1 MKISLE
7 KIEHNTAV
15 LKFEVDE
22 GQFEDA
28 MEQAYRKNV
37 KKFNVPGFR
46 KGKAPRKLIE
56 MHYGPEVF
64 YENAAE
70 IVLPKAYQQGV
81 EEYNLQ
87 PVDQPKY
94 DIEQIE
100 KGKALIATCE
110 VTVKPEIKLKDY
122 KGLEVTKVV
131 YNVTE
136 DDVDKE
142 LEALQEKNARLIAIE
157 DRPAQKGDIAVID
170 FDGKVDGKPFE
181 GGKAD
186 NYPLT
191 LGSGAFIEGFEDQ
204 VVGMNPGESKD
215 IEVTFPEDYKIESL
229 AGKQT
234 VFSVTLKEVKKKELS
249 PIDDEFAKDVSEFDT
264 LEELKKDIKNKLEER
279 AKVIEEG
286 SLKSSIVDKLM
297 ETTEVDIPQAMIDRE
312 IERLIMDFAINLKMR
327 GYDLKTY
334 MEASKI
340 EPQEFK
346 EKFREKAQTNVK
358 SSLILEE
365 VAKQE
370 GITVTDEEADAE
382 IQKYADMAK
391 KTLDEYK
398 KDLKPE
404 DISGIK
410 DTILTRK
417 IFDFLISNAKITE
430 KKPEEIQKE
439 EENPAKEDSSEQ
451 ENS

>member
-22 GQFEDA
+22 QQFEEA

-64 YENAAE
+64 YESAAE
-70 IVLPKAYQQGV
+70 IVLPQAYHQGV

-100 KGKALIATCE
+100 KGKAMIATCE

-136 DDVDKE
+136 DDVEKE
-142 LEALQEKNARLIAIE
+142 LETLQEKNARLIAVE
-157 DRPAQKGDIAVID
+157 DRPARKGDIAVID
-170 FDGKVDGKPFE
+170 FDGRVDGKPFE

-191 LGSGAFIEGFEDQ
+191 LGSGVFIEGFEEQ
-204 VVGMNPGESKD
+204 VMGMNVGESKD
-215 IEVTFPEDYKIESL
+215 INVTFPEDYKVESL
-229 AGKQT
+229 AGKPA

-249 PIDDEFAKDVSEFDT
+249 SLDDEFAKDVSEFDT
-264 LEELKKDIKNKLEER
+264 LEELKNDIKNKLEES
-279 AKVIEEG
+279 AKAIEEG
-286 SLKSSIVDKLM
+286 SLKSSIVDKLI

-340 EPQEFK
+340 EPQEF
-346 EKFREKAQTNVK
+346 RERFHDKAQTNVK

-404 DISGIK
+404 DILGIK
-410 DTILTRK
+410 DTVLTRK

-430 KKPEEIQKE
+430 KKPEDIQKE
-439 EENPAKEDSSEQ
+439 EENPSKEDSPKQ